1 MTTSMEKPP
10 ATEVGVLGWLKKNL
24 FSTWYDALLTIGSLA
39 FIYWVLR
46 GVIKWAYTKATF
58 SAEPGVCKEARA
70 AAAAA
75 GETAGACW
83 GVVITNIKVF
93 MIGRYPSQESWRIL
107 VSLGIVAVL
116 AVLTWWIWRSQ
127 NMRGA
132 RRWVVIGWLLSLP
145 VITILLRGFSE
156 KSQILPL
163 VPTEIWSG
171 LLLTLVLAIVGIVAS
186 FPLGVLLALGRRSTL
201 PALKVFCTMYIETIR
216 GVPLITILFMS
227 QLLLPIFLP
236 PQIRFG
242 TVLRALVG
250 MTLFSAAYSAENV
263 RGGLAA
269 IPLGQY
275 EAAKAV
281 GLNDA
286 LMMAL
291 IVLPQAI
298 QKVIPAIVG
307 QFISLFKDTTLV
319 VIIGLL
325 DLLGVSKAVTG
336 QQEYIGLHK
345 EVYLFAALI
354 YFIFSYAMSSGSRRL
369 EVTMGV
375 GER

>member
-1 MTTSMEKPP
+1 MATISEKPP

-24 FSTWYDALLTIGSLA
+24 FSTWYDALLTMGSLA
-39 FIYWVLR
+39 FIYWMLSR
-46 GVIKWAYTKATF
+46 VIEWAIIKATF
-58 SAEPGVCKEARA
+58 STEPGACKEARA
-70 AAAAA
+70 AATAV

-83 GVVITNIKVF
+83 SVVITNIKVF
-93 MIGRYPSQESWRIL
+93 MIGRYPIEEVWRIW
-107 VSLGIVAVL
+107 VSLGIIAIL
-116 AVLTWWIWRSQ
+116 AVLTWVIWKSKAE
-127 NMRGA
+127 GA

-156 KSQILPL
+156 EGQVLPL
-163 VPTEIWSG
+163 VPTDLWSG
-171 LLLTLVLAIVGIVAS
+171 VLLTFVLAIVGIVAS
-186 FPLGVLLALGRRSTL
+186 FPLGVLLALGRRSEL
-201 PALKVFCTMYIETIR
+201 PVLKVFCTMYIEMIR
-216 GVPLITILFMS
+216 GVPLISVLFMS
-227 QLLLPIFLP
+227 QLILPIFLP
-236 PQIRFG
+236 AGVRLG

-269 IPLGQY
+269 IPIGQY

-281 GLNDA
+281 GLNNA

-291 IVLPQAI
+291 IILPQAI

-307 QFISLFKDTTLV
+307 QFISLFKDTSLV

-325 DLLGVSKAVTG
+325 DLLGVAKAVTG
-336 QQEYIGLHK
+336 QTDYIGLQK
-345 EVYLFAALI
+345 EVYLFAALL
-354 YFIFSYAMSSGSRRL
+354 YFIFSYAMSYGSRRL
-369 EVTMGV
+369 EVAMGV

>member
-1 MTTSMEKPP
+1 MTTIAEKPP

-39 FIYWVLR
+39 FLYWVLR
-46 GVIKWAYTKATF
+46 GVIDWAITRATF
-58 SAEPGVCKEARA
+58 STKPGACKEARTA
-70 AAAAA
+70 ATAV
-75 GETAGACW
+75 GETTGACW
-83 GVVITNIKVF
+83 SVVFTNIKVF
-93 MIGRYPSQESWRIL
+93 MIGRYPSEEVWRIWGSL
-107 VSLGIVAVL
+107 VIIAVL
-116 AVLTWWIWRSQ
+116 AVLTWLVWRSEA
-127 NMRGA
+127 MREK
-132 RRWVVIGWLLSLP
+132 RRWMVIGWLLSLP

-156 KSQILPL
+156 KGKVLPL
-163 VPTEIWSG
+163 VATDLWSG
-171 LLLTLVLAIVGIVAS
+171 VLLTFVLAIVGIVAS

-201 PALKVFCTMYIETIR
+201 PALRVFSIVYIEAIR
-216 GVPLITILFMS
+216 GVPLISVLFMS

-236 PQIRFG
+236 PQMRFG

-269 IPLGQY
+269 IPIGQY

-286 LMMAL
+286 LMMVL
-291 IVLPQAI
+291 IILPQAI

-307 QFISLFKDTTLV
+307 QFISLFKDTSLV

-325 DLLGVSKAVTG
+325 DLLGVAKAVTG
-336 QQEYIGLHK
+336 QTDFIGLQK

-354 YFIFSYAMSSGSRRL
+354 YFICSYAMSYGSRRL
-369 EVTMGV
+369 EVAMGV

>member
-1 MTTSMEKPP
+1 MM
-10 ATEVGVLGWLKKNL
+10 
-24 FSTWYDALLTIGSLA
+24 
-39 FIYWVLR
+39 
-46 GVIKWAYTKATF
+46 
-58 SAEPGVCKEARA
+58 
-70 AAAAA
+70 
-75 GETAGACW
+75 
-83 GVVITNIKVF
+83 
-93 MIGRYPSQESWRIL
+93 
-107 VSLGIVAVL
+107 
-116 AVLTWWIWRSQ
+116 
-127 NMRGA
+127 GA

-156 KSQILPL
+156 KSQVLSL
-163 VPTEIWSG
+163 VATDLWSG
-171 LLLTLVLAIVGIVAS
+171 VLLTFVLAIVGIVAS

-201 PALKVFCTMYIETIR
+201 PALRVFSILYIETIR
-216 GVPLITILFMS
+216 GVPLISVLFMS

-236 PQIRFG
+236 PQMRFG

-291 IVLPQAI
+291 IILPQAI

-307 QFISLFKDTTLV
+307 QFISLFKDTSLV

-325 DLLGVSKAVTG
+325 DLLGVAKAVTG
-336 QQEYIGLHK
+336 QTDFIGLQK

-354 YFIFSYAMSSGSRRL
+354 YFICSYAMSYGSRRL
-369 EVTMGV
+369 EVAMGV